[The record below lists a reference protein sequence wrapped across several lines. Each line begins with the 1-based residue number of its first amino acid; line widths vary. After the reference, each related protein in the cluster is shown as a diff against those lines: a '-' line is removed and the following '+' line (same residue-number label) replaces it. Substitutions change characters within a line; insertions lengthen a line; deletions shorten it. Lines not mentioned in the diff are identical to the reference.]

1 MKGVCGLEIEK
12 NTLQGLISI
21 KDKEK
26 FKIVDEFFLPL
37 TPSSLIEGIKENIEK
52 IEKTLQEKEKKNSLT
67 IDKIFLNLP
76 YEEASFK
83 IVEDIFPLS
92 WGKRSVTPKDIEKA
106 KSYIE
111 NIVLEWKKFLVH
123 HIVLEYKVDGKS
135 YFSLP
140 PDLEAKNL
148 KLKSFLVY
156 IERKMYEE
164 ILEVFDNIERKFT
177 GFVWEP
183 LSSLSVDNFDF
194 LSNSAS
200 ILMKENYTLCT
211 GIRRGEIFIK
221 KFSFGEKNIK
231 KAIENKFFLS
241 QEVADR
247 LFNWYTYFGERC
259 ENKKILIKEKEYIEI
274 SWQEFVSLIKEMVLL
289 GIEEII
295 YFLREKIEEE
305 KIKIVFLGR
314 LAQKKYFFNFLK
326 ETFPF
331 LEIVNFSQ
339 KVSCL
344 SLYGCVK
351 YGCLRYLE
359 KNRLKKKSLWQKL
372 AEVYKDYF

>member
-1 MKGVCGLEIEK
+1 VRGVCGLEIGK
-12 NTLQGLISI
+12 SALQGLISV

-37 TPSSLIEGIKENIEK
+37 TASSLIEGIKENIEK
-52 IEKTLQEKEKKNSLT
+52 IGKILQEKEKKKSLT
-67 IDKIFLNLP
+67 VDKIFLNLP
-76 YEEASFK
+76 YEKASFK
-83 IVEDIFPLS
+83 IVEDTFPLS
-92 WGKRSVTPKDIEKA
+92 WRKRLVTPKDVEKA

-111 NIVLEWKKFLVH
+111 NIVLGWRKFPIH

-156 IERKMYEE
+156 IERRMYEE

-177 GFVWEP
+177 GFIWEP
-183 LSSLSVDNFDF
+183 FSSLSVNNFDF

-200 ILMKENYTLCT
+200 ILMKEDCTLCT

-231 KAIENKFFLS
+231 KAIEDKFFLP

-247 LFNWYTYFGERC
+247 LFNWYTYFGERY
-259 ENKKILIKEKEYIEI
+259 ENRKILVKDKEYIEI
-274 SWQEFVSLIKEMVLL
+274 SWQEFVSLIKEMVCL
-289 GIEEII
+289 GVEEMI
-295 YFLREKIEEE
+295 YFLREKMEEE

-314 LAQKKYFFNFLK
+314 LTQKKYFFNFLK
-326 ETFPF
+326 KVFPF

-359 KNRLKKKSLWQKL
+359 RNRLEKKSLWQKV
-372 AEVYKDYF
+372 AEVYKNYF

>member
-1 MKGVCGLEIEK
+1 MEGVCGLDIEK
-12 NTLQGLISI
+12 KSLQGLII
-21 KDKEK
+21 VKDEEK

-37 TPSSLIEGIKENIEK
+37 KTFSLIEGIKENIEK
-52 IEKTLQEKEKKNSLT
+52 IGKILQEKEKKKSLT
-67 IDKIFLNLP
+67 VDKIFLNLP

-92 WGKRSVTPKDIEKA
+92 WRKRSVTPKDIEKA

-111 NIVLEWKKFLVH
+111 NIVLEWRKFLIH
-123 HIVLEYKVDGKS
+123 HVVLDYKVDGKS
-135 YFSLP
+135 YFFLP
-140 PDLEAKNL
+140 PDLEGKNL

-164 ILEVFDNIERKFT
+164 TLEMFNNIERKFT

-183 LSSLSVDNFDF
+183 FSSLSVDNFDF

-200 ILMKENYTLCT
+200 ILMKEDYTLCT
-211 GIRRGEIFIK
+211 GIKRGEIFIK

-241 QEVADR
+241 QEVVDK
-247 LFNWYTYFGERC
+247 LFNWYTYFGKGYK
-259 ENKKILIKEKEYIEI
+259 NKKILVKEKEYIEI
-274 SWQEFVSLIKEMVLL
+274 SWEEFVSLIKEMVLL